1 MSFDV
6 DAETAAPVTPPGW
19 TPPATPATPATP
31 PTAAAPPPPSRKAL
45 SGGLLA
51 GLVASG
57 AGVVLLLAALL
68 FTTIRLHNADA
79 VSSARSGATAAASS
93 FATEL
98 LTYDYHHVDKDFGV
112 VVDHAT
118 GTFKANFSKTSKD
131 LKALITKY
139 QVVSTGRVDATG
151 VADASAD
158 RATVV
163 VFADQTG
170 RSTTSAQPHVDRT
183 RLRLTLTH
191 SSGAWLVEKV
201 ESL

>member
-1 MSFDV
+1 MSFDI

-19 TPPATPATPATP
+19 TPPATPATP
-31 PTAAAPPPPSRKAL
+31 PTAAAPPPPGHKPL

-51 GLVASG
+51 GLVVSG
-57 AGVVLLLAALL
+57 VGVVLLLAALL

-79 VSSARSGATAAASS
+79 VSNARAGASAAASS

-98 LTYDYHHVDKDFGV
+98 LTYDYHHVDQDFGV

-118 GTFKANFSKTSKD
+118 GSFKANFSKTSKD

-151 VADASAD
+151 VTDASPD

-170 RSTTSAQPHVDRT
+170 RSTSSAQPHVDRT

-191 SSGAWLVEKV
+191 SGGAWLVEKV

>member
-1 MSFDV
+1 MSLDA

-19 TPPATPATPATP
+19 TPPATQAVPPMATQPGSSA
-31 PTAAAPPPPSRKAL
+31 R
-45 SGGLLA
+45 GGLGGSLKT
-51 GLVASG
+51 GLIVSG
-57 AGVVLLLAALL
+57 VGVVLLLAALL
-68 FTTIRLHNADA
+68 VTMIRLHNADA
-79 VSSARSGATAAASS
+79 VSDARAGATAAASS

-98 LTYDYHHVDKDFGV
+98 LTYDYHHVDRDFGV

-118 GTFKANFSKTSKD
+118 GTFKANFTKTSKD

-139 QVVSTGRVDATG
+139 QVVSTGRVAAIG
-151 VADASAD
+151 VADATPD

-170 RSTTSAQPHVDRT
+170 RSTNNATPHVDRT
-183 RLRLTLTH
+183 RLRLTLTRTAG
-191 SSGAWLVEKV
+191 SWLVEKV

>member
-1 MSFDV
+1 MRFDA

-19 TPPATPATPATP
+19 TPPATQAVPSR
-31 PTAAAPPPPSRKAL
+31 AAASAGGGL
-45 SGGLLA
+45 SGGLKT
-51 GLVASG
+51 GLIVSGVGVA
-57 AGVVLLLAALL
+57 LLLAALVV
-68 FTTIRLHNADA
+68 TMIRLHNADA
-79 VSSARSGATAAASS
+79 VSEARAGASAAASS

-118 GTFKANFSKTSKD
+118 GAFKANFTKTSKD

-139 QVVSTGRVDATG
+139 QVVSTGKVDATG
-151 VADASAD
+151 VADATPD

-170 RSTTSAQPHVDRT
+170 RSSQNPAPHIDRT

-191 SSGAWLVEKV
+191 TGGGWLVEKV